1 MSDWLRHFKWTA
13 LLIWLA
19 LLGAMLFTS
28 YVALSAATA
37 SGLLSSFFVSLFR
50 FETLSQPGEE
60 QNEESTLFSD
70 WLIFRPRADESAA
83 EEPDLDEAEQT
94 LVSAVLR
101 YLAFAWIVIL
111 ISPPVVM
118 LVNIL
123 LANG

>member
-1 MSDWLRHFKWTA
+1 
-13 LLIWLA
+13 
-19 LLGAMLFTS
+19 
-28 YVALSAATA
+28 
-37 SGLLSSFFVSLFR
+37 
-50 FETLSQPGEE
+50 EE